1 MHYLKPLEIDFTFN
15 KAIIFNK
22 DIKFIKEP
30 FKVDFTVRKAVN
42 LKQGVFI
49 ADFITNK
56 GIKLKEVAYYE
67 FVMAIKEITRDVAV
81 INKQDN
87 FNCLLVD
94 LQRLI
99 ILLEEFTAEHAVLEI
114 QCFFKIFNPF

>member
-30 FKVDFTVRKAVN
+30 FKVDFTVIKGVN
-42 LKQGVFI
+42 LKKEVFI

-67 FVMAIKEITRDVAV
+67 FVIVIKEIIKDFTV
-81 INKQDN
+81 INK
-87 FNCLLVD
+87 
-94 LQRLI
+94 
-99 ILLEEFTAEHAVLEI
+99 
-114 QCFFKIFNPF
+114 